1 MLSFDLTEVWFWI
14 WMFFH
19 SQVTSKQKYY
29 KKPPQKTKQNKK
41 NRHMD
46 SALMCREGL
55 RVALRHNQESKPTE
69 KDEGQSS
76 TQGWFSLRH
85 RP

>member
-46 SALMCREGL
+46 SASRWGIDLNENPSPL
-55 RVALRHNQESKPTE
+55 SNAL
-69 KDEGQSS
+69 D
-76 TQGWFSLRH
+76 
-85 RP
+85 